1 MPATDR
7 SGRRGWYEAF
17 GRRAFF
23 ALDPERSHR
32 VALAMLA
39 LPLPWHRI
47 GRAAADPALPTSV
60 AGVELATPVGL
71 ASGFDKACERLAPLG
86 ALGFGYAVGGTI
98 TLRPRAGNAGGRIT
112 LYSRRRAI

>member
-1 MPATDR
+1 MPATDGSR
-7 SGRRGWYEAF
+7 PRGWYDVF

-39 LPLPWHRI
+39 LPLPWRRI
-47 GRAAADPALPTSV
+47 GRAAAAPALATSV
-60 AGVELATPVGL
+60 AGVELANPVGL

-98 TLRPRAGNAGGRIT
+98 TLRPRPGKGRPRGGGG
-112 LYSRRRAI
+112 A